1 MRAVSRLV
9 LLAAFAVQ
17 GASAIAQAP
26 EPAETPSQSPE
37 VALTADNIFVD
48 EANDTI
54 TAEGDVEAE
63 YQGRTLR
70 ADRLIYD
77 RKVETVRATGNVI
90 IIDPD
95 GTQRFSD
102 EIETDTT
109 LSDGYAVGF
118 STRLPNGGIAIAE
131 SAVRTSEGVNA
142 LDKIVYT
149 SCEMC
154 EGDTT
159 PTWTLRARRAVLD
172 EVDQMYSYRDA
183 VLEIAGVPVFYLPYF
198 AHPDPDSDRRS
209 GFLAPDFGTSSKLG
223 VFYQQPY
230 YWAIS
235 PHQDLTISP
244 KIMANVNPLLEF
256 EHRKRF
262 YSGQLINNFSFT
274 NEQDFDADGMTFGEQ
289 EWRGHLF
296 AQGRF
301 DLTQDWLW
309 GFGVEQVSDD
319 LYTRRYDIEG
329 ENERRGLYAGQPL
342 RLVNQLYVQ
351 GQDTN
356 WYADAS
362 LIQLEGLRAT
372 DDDDTFPSVLP
383 LVFAERSLD
392 FDDYGRLDLSA
403 SSAFLTRQTGTDTQ
417 RSSLGADW
425 STRMVTKSG
434 VVIDPFFEAR
444 YDYYTLD
451 DAPSGEDSVGRG
463 VYSAGASLSYPL
475 FRPGEGVDFLVEPI
489 AMAAFGDATPND
501 EGIPVEDSILYE
513 FDESTLFEANAVGG
527 FDRYEAG
534 NRASLGISTTARWRN
549 GVSLSAVAGRRWRS
563 EADPAFDDFSNLN
576 DETSDWVG
584 SVKADFGSPL
594 QFETR
599 LRFDDDNFALNR
611 FDAQVSFDWWRV
623 EGDVRY
629 YRISSDITEND
640 LDDEGVTME
649 GQVQL
654 TDEIFFVYARRRD
667 ISGRIIGE
675 ERQSA
680 RDLRHIFGLAYEDDC
695 SRFEVTFERSEAIDR
710 TLGAN
715 DALKFRFSL
724 KTLGEFGN
732 DER

>member
-1 MRAVSRLV
+1 MRCVSRLV
-9 LLAAFAVQ
+9 LLAVFT
-17 GASAIAQAP
+17 AQAP
-26 EPAETPSQSPE
+26 PLQAETPDAVPTQAETAE
-37 VALTADNIFVD
+37 VALTADNIYVD

-54 TAEGDVEAE
+54 TAEGRVEAQ

-70 ADRLIYD
+70 ADRLIYN
-77 RKVETVRATGNVI
+77 RRAETVRASGNVV

-109 LSDGYAVGF
+109 LSDGYAIGF

-131 SAVRTSEGVNA
+131 SAVRTSDGLNA

-149 SCEMC
+149 SCELC
-154 EGDTT
+154 EGETT

-172 EVDQMYSYRDA
+172 ENDQMYSYRDA

-209 GFLAPDFGTSSKLG
+209 GYLAPDFGTSSKLG

-235 PHQDLTISP
+235 PSQDLTVAP
-244 KIMANVNPLLEF
+244 KLMANVNPLLEF

-262 YSGQLINNFSFT
+262 WSGQLISNFSFT
-274 NEQDFDADGMTFGEQ
+274 NEQDFDADGMKFGEQ

-301 DLTQDWLW
+301 DLTQAWLW

-329 ENERRGLYAGQPL
+329 ENERRGLYSGQPL

-351 GQDTN
+351 GQDRN

-362 LIQLEGLRAT
+362 LIQLEGLREN
-372 DDDDTFPSVLP
+372 DNDDTFPSVLP
-383 LVFAERSLD
+383 LIFAERAYD
-392 FDDYGRLDLSA
+392 FKGYGRLDLTA
-403 SSAFLTRQTGTDTQ
+403 STAYLTREAGIDSQ
-417 RSSLGADW
+417 RASLGADW
-425 STRMVTKSG
+425 SSRMVSAGG
-434 VVIDPFFEAR
+434 VILDPFLEAR

-451 DAPSGEDSVGRG
+451 EAPSGEDSVGRG
-463 VYSAGASLSYPL
+463 VYSAGARISYPL
-475 FRPGEGVDFLVEPI
+475 YRPGAGVDILIEPI
-489 AMAAFGDATPND
+489 AMAAFGDSTPND
-501 EGIPVEDSILYE
+501 EGIPVEDSVLYE
-513 FDESTLFEANAVGG
+513 FDESTLFEASAVGG
-527 FDRYEAG
+527 FDQYEAG
-534 NRASLGISTTARWRN
+534 NRASVGLSTTARWRN
-549 GVSLSAVAGRRWRS
+549 GVSLSAIGGKRWRS
-563 EADPAFDDFSNLN
+563 QTDPAFNEFSNLN
-576 DETSDWVG
+576 SQSSDWVG
-584 SVKADFGSPL
+584 SLIADFGQPL

-599 LRFDDDNFALNR
+599 LRFDEDDFSINR
-611 FDAQVSFDWWRV
+611 LDAQISFDWWRL

-629 YRISSDITEND
+629 YRISKDITDND

-654 TDEIFFVYARRRD
+654 TDEFYFVYARRRD
-667 ISGRIIGE
+667 ISGRIIGD
-675 ERQSA
+675 ERQSG
-680 RDLRHIFGLAYEDDC
+680 RDLRHIFGLAFEDDC

-710 TLGAN
+710 TLGPN

-724 KTLGEFGN
+724 KTLGDFGN